1 MKHIRLNQPQMVP
14 TNKGWTDVWEITDED
29 LTGTVNNTPQ
39 TLVMA
44 ELAIG
49 DEVSNDVLLEV
60 VENVAGLTTATA
72 EVGVSGATTNFIG
85 ASNLLAAGVEYYV
98 PAYSV
103 PMYITTGSAKQLLCT
118 VRGGASE
125 AVSAATAGKFRI
137 WAQISRRVDRDRPT
151 Y

>member
-1 MKHIRLNQPQMVP
+1 MKHIRLNQPQMMP
-14 TNKGWTDVWEITDED
+14 ANKGWTDVWEITDDD

-44 ELAIG
+44 ELAVG

-72 EVGVSGATTNFIG
+72 EVGVTGLTTGFIG

-118 VRGGASE
+118 IRSGASE
-125 AVSAATAGKFRI
+125 ALVAATAGKWRI